1 MMLVR
6 DALFWRERQAPWQV
20 VMRSDRFKTRRSRRI
35 RVRDRAAAIGG
46 RNATA
51 SIGTRTN
58 RREPEVDVETFC

>member
-1 MMLVR
+1 
-6 DALFWRERQAPWQV
+6 
-20 VMRSDRFKTRRSRRI
+20 MRSDRFKTRRSRRI

-51 SIGTRTN
+51 SIGMRTN